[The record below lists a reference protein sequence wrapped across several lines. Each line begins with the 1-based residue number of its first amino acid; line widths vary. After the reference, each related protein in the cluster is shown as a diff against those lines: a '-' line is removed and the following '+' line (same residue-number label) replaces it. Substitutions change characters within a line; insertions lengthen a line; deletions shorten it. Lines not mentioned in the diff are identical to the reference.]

1 MRSMSRFIALLVV
14 VSAGLPAAVEAAGR
28 TRAVRKPPAGAPI
41 VSPSP
46 QPQQPVVLFTL
57 QGTVVDSITKRPV
70 ERAEISV
77 LGRSG
82 VRQTD
87 AAGKFSMQ
95 IASGLSVTLVL
106 ERPGYETTRADV
118 GPVTADFNRQIEMK
132 SRPTVKVRMKDGTIH
147 EVDLERV
154 EFGYVVAFAGY
165 NKNRKA
171 NMCKISDGTQF
182 LPDREEIKRI
192 VGPGVSTRSPACCPN
207 NNVQTFSVELK
218 NGEKHTAAF
227 ADTCYGY
234 NVDLISTDH
243 VTAQGIF
250 LKFNEIVEVTFP

>member
-1 MRSMSRFIALLVV
+1 MPSMSRPLLALLLVA
-14 VSAGLPAAVEAAGR
+14 SIGLPASAAAAGR
-28 TRAVRKPPAGAPI
+28 TRAVRKPPVG
-41 VSPSP
+41 SPVVSP
-46 QPQQPVVLFTL
+46 QPPATTLYTL
-57 QGTVVDSITKRPV
+57 QGKVVDSVSKRPV
-70 ERAEISV
+70 ERAEVSV

-82 VRQTD
+82 IRQTD
-87 AAGKFSMQ
+87 PEGKFTMQ
-95 IASGLSVTLVL
+95 IASGLNITLVIA
-106 ERPGYETTRADV
+106 RPGYETTRVDV
-118 GPVTADFNRQIEMK
+118 GPVNADFSRQIEMK
-132 SRPTVKVRMKDGTIH
+132 SLPVVKVRMKDGTIH

-171 NMCKISDGTQF
+171 NMCKVSDGTQF
-182 LPDREEIKRI
+182 FPDRDEIKRI
-192 VGPGVSTRSPACCPN
+192 VGPGVSTRVQACCPN

-227 ADTCYGY
+227 ADTCFGY